1 MDRSTIAA
9 VATPLSPGGIGIVR
23 ISGPDAVGIA
33 LSLFR
38 RGRDGQPLSRG
49 SIDSHRVYHGY
60 VFDGPD
66 LVDEVLLVF
75 MLAPHSYTM
84 EDVAEI
90 HAHGGPAVLATI
102 LDLVLDAG
110 AEPAGPGEFT
120 KRAFLNGR
128 IDLTQAEA
136 VADIIEAASLAEVKS
151 AAATISG
158 RLKQEI
164 LSIRG
169 LLLDLLAGM
178 EASIDFS
185 DQAGEVFDQED
196 ASRVL
201 LLDVLPAL
209 DRLME
214 RHRAFGRGGREFD
227 VVIVGAPNVG
237 KSTLLN
243 RLLGYERAIVS
254 DTPGTTRDLVDGPV
268 FLGGRRMLFTDTAG
282 LRDRAGDQVE
292 KKGMDLAAGA
302 LERAD
307 LAVFVVDAA
316 KGFLQE
322 DMDAFARLSPE
333 RCIVVV
339 NKTDLP
345 GAKGFSLPPE
355 LSKASRVVR
364 VSALYGY
371 GMDELEGVLVQM
383 ADKLMPAPGAGAAVP
398 NARHHASLVACRSAV
413 FSAARALEESV
424 PVDMVA
430 IDIKDAVSRLDEIV
444 GESADA
450 GLLDAVFERFC
461 VGK

>member
-1 MDRSTIAA
+1 
-9 VATPLSPGGIGIVR
+9 
-23 ISGPDAVGIA
+23 
-33 LSLFR
+33 
-38 RGRDGQPLSRG
+38 
-49 SIDSHRVYHGY
+49 
-60 VFDGPD
+60 
-66 LVDEVLLVF
+66 
-75 MLAPHSYTM
+75 
-84 EDVAEI
+84 
-90 HAHGGPAVLATI
+90 
-102 LDLVLDAG
+102 
-110 AEPAGPGEFT
+110 
-120 KRAFLNGR
+120 
-128 IDLTQAEA
+128 
-136 VADIIEAASLAEVKS
+136 
-151 AAATISG
+151 
-158 RLKQEI
+158 
-164 LSIRG
+164 
-169 LLLDLLAGM
+169 
-178 EASIDFS
+178 
-185 DQAGEVFDQED
+185 
-196 ASRVL
+196 VL

-292 KKGMDLAAGA
+292 KKGMDLAARA

-383 ADKLMPAPGAGAAVP
+383 ADKLMPAPGAGEAVP